1 MRTLVVGL
9 LLAASLYGQ
18 YGHQK
23 FSWQEACYKN
33 FALPYCQGH
42 DFAIK
47 PQPKGKTDSARGG
60 AGDQDLL
67 PAANVTPAE
76 IAAGAIDWRFA
87 DPSADTLVGFHARR
101 IAAEPLARKVI
112 AQLGANFGLAPAE
125 IGNII
130 ERLSGVEQVAISA
143 SQNQTVIMITGR
155 DSDSTLPLLDPGWKS
170 SPVAGNAI
178 LLGQA
183 EAVDQAIQRLAKGD
197 PPGDMMRLAMKRQA
211 GSDFW
216 TIGFAGLASRQD
228 ESTKV
233 KAFSLEVGIRD
244 HLTSEL
250 ALEFNAPPDEKVL
263 AAWDRKGAIQGNVIH
278 VTTTIE
284 ANEVQQKLGQT
295 AANPMGEYLTG
306 LVKPTRYLPMHEA
319 TEPKPA
325 KPVIFGLD

>member
-1 MRTLVVGL
+1 VRTLIAGL
-9 LLAASLYGQ
+9 LLAASLHAQ
-18 YGHQK
+18 YGHQR

-33 FALPYCQGH
+33 FGLPYCQGS

-47 PQPKGKTDSARGG
+47 PQPKGKATSSRGV

-67 PAANVTPAE
+67 PVANVTPAE

-87 DPSADTLVGFHARR
+87 DPSADTLIGFHARR

-112 AQLGANFGLAPAE
+112 AQLGANFGLTPVE
-125 IGNII
+125 IGNIV

-143 SQNQTVIMITGR
+143 SQNQTVIMVTGR
-155 DSDSTLPLLDPGWKS
+155 ESDSTLPPIEPGWKAT
-170 SPVAGNAI
+170 PVAGNAI
-178 LLGQA
+178 LVGQA
-183 EAVDQAIQRLAKGD
+183 EAVDQAIQRLAKND
-197 PPGDMMRLAMKRQA
+197 PPGEMMRLAMKRQA
-211 GSDFW
+211 RNDFW
-216 TIGFAGLASRQD
+216 TIGFAGLASRQTD
-228 ESTKV
+228 STKV

-244 HLTSEL
+244 NVTSEL
-250 ALEFNAPPDEKVL
+250 ALEFNGPPDAKAL
-263 AAWDRKGAIQGNVIH
+263 AAWDRKGAIEGNAIH
-278 VTTTIE
+278 VMTTIE

-319 TEPKPA
+319 TAPAPA